1 VRIASR
7 LKELVAANF
16 VEVRREDEDEVAP
29 AAPVPAPAPVV
40 VEAPPPPPAPA
51 PPPVFGNPTPPVY
64 SSNYP
69 PAATPPGALSPEE
82 RFPLPG
88 FARALREDG
97 ILDMAV
103 IVGDTPIANVPISA
117 EQAVEVLRSL
127 PDDATPAHRYR
138 AMKEALAGDVDAVA
152 PQVVT
157 DAAQKMVLLNR
168 FLTNAQAENAAFRAV
183 VDGEIARLE
192 EQIGDLRELQARIGA
207 RSSATLTAARKRVD
221 HMTGII
227 AFFDEFQ
234 AMYRF
239 EQETG
244 RDAYQESST
253 SAYPDSDDD
262 SPAFLNDDNV
272 YKLLGVTPTPE
283 KKARAA

>member
-1 VRIASR
+1 MRIASR

-16 VEVRREDEDEVAP
+16 VEVRREDEDEAP
-29 AAPVPAPAPVV
+29 AVVAPAPAPVV
-40 VEAPPPPPAPA
+40 EAAPPPPPP
-51 PPPVFGNPTPPVY
+51 PPPVFGTPAPAVYTSSLPV
-64 SSNYP
+64 P
-69 PAATPPGALSPEE
+69 QPGATHLTPEE

-88 FARALREDG
+88 FARAMREDG
-97 ILDMAV
+97 QLDMGL
-103 IVGDTPIANVPISA
+103 IMGDTPISHVPVSA

-127 PDDATPAHRYR
+127 PDDATPASRYR
-138 AMKEALAGDVDAVA
+138 AMKEALGSNIDDVA

-207 RSSATLTAARKRVD
+207 RSSATLVAARKRVD

-244 RDAYQESST
+244 RDAYQDT
-253 SAYPDSDDD
+253 SAAHAEPEGDA
-262 SPAFLNDDNV
+262 PAFLNDDNV
-272 YKLLGVTPTPE
+272 YKLLGVSRGGE
-283 KKARAA
+283 KKPRAA